1 MMPSFPDHFSAAA
14 ADYAAFRP
22 RYPDALFAWLVA
34 HAPAR
39 RRAWDCG
46 AGSGQAAVALA
57 EHFDHVVATDASAA
71 QLARATPHPRV
82 GYAAAAAERAP
93 IATAAADLVTVAQ
106 ALHWFDRDAF
116 FAEATRVLAPG
127 GFIAAWSYGPMELTD
142 ERKPIAYDFYA
153 RVVGPYWPPER
164 SLVDTGYGAIA
175 FPFAEVA
182 APRMWMEHRWTLR
195 ETLGYISTWS
205 AVQVYR
211 QQRDADP
218 IPALATALAPAWGDP
233 EARHL
238 VRWPVSIRAGHR
250 RSSSSGGGG

>member
-1 MMPSFPDHFSAAA
+1 MTSFPDHFSAAA

-22 RYPDALFAWLVA
+22 HYPDALFAWIVA

-57 EHFDHVVATDASAA
+57 EHFAYVVATDASRA
-71 QLARATPHPRV
+71 QLERATRHPRV
-82 GYAAAAAERAP
+82 GYVTMAAERAALAP
-93 IATAAADLVTVAQ
+93 SSVELVTVAQ

-116 FAEATRVLAPG
+116 YAEAARVLVPG
-127 GFIAAWSYGPMELTD
+127 GFLAAWTYGPMELTG

-175 FPFAEVA
+175 FPFDEVA
-182 APRMWMEHRWTLR
+182 APEMWMEHEWTLR
-195 ETLGYISTWS
+195 ELLGYVSTWS

-211 QQRDADP
+211 KRRGEDP
-218 IPALATALAPAWGDP
+218 IPLLAAALAPAWGDP
-233 EARHL
+233 ADHQL
-238 VRWPVSIRAGHR
+238 VRWPLRLRAGHR
-250 RSSSSGGGG
+250 RDG